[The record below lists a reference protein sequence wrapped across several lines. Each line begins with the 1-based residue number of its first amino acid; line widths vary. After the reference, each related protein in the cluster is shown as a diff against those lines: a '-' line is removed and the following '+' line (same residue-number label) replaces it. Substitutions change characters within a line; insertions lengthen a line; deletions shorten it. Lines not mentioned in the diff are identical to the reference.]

1 MVFTFELRN
10 PPMPRSP
17 RSSRPRRVFWSALPV
32 ALLLSVSVEAQDRS
46 WPPQMRRDRA
56 QFALEAS
63 GALSQLRGD
72 AIGSATDGAG
82 FDVLAS
88 VGVSVL
94 SLGGGYQRATH
105 RVAGSDAIVDGIFF
119 EPRIALPF
127 AARNFTPFVFGRAA
141 RLERDVTGAS
151 GSAVARGT
159 GLGAGVG
166 TYVWLAPNV
175 QLNTSVGWHELRFGD
190 DGALA
195 GSPIVGR
202 TSGNHWQVRAGLTLG
217 FDRWGR

>member
-1 MVFTFELRN
+1 MTSRLRVI
-10 PPMPRSP
+10 R
-17 RSSRPRRVFWSALPV
+17 RPQT
-32 ALLLSVSVEAQDRS
+32 ALLTALAATLVAGSAADAQRRT

-72 AIGSATDGAG
+72 AIGSATDGTG
-82 FDVLAS
+82 FDILAS

-94 SLGGGYQRATH
+94 SLGGGYQRSTH
-105 RVAGSDAIVDGIFF
+105 RVGGSDATVEGVFF
-119 EPRIALPF
+119 EPRVALPV

-141 RLERDVTGAS
+141 RLERTVA
-151 GSAVARGT
+151 GSAGDVSARGT

-175 QLNTSVGWHELRFGD
+175 QLNTSVGWHALRFGD

-202 TSGNHWQVRAGLTLG
+202 TSGSQWTVRAGLTLG